1 MQTHQH
7 PSLSTLEMAGKLSG
21 EGSTQEGWENSCSN
35 LLLVS
40 RE

>member
-1 MQTHQH
+1 MQAHQY
-7 PSLSTLEMAGKLSG
+7 PSLSTLEMARKLTG
-21 EGSTQEGWENSCSN
+21 EGSTQEGWKKSCSN